1 MPMELSFTL
10 VILIVVGLIILIAV
24 VVMFWSTIAKF
35 LGISQEVVDFSG
47 YAGLV
52 KSKCDMECLTNRDAI
67 RSSPDQPLWRVSYDL
82 NGDGYED
89 TIKCTNGAI
98 TSWGN
103 NNQPSKCKGPGCV
116 ADCSCADDTWNQA
129 PKTC

>member
-1 MPMELSFTL
+1 MELSFTL

-35 LGISQEVVDFSG
+35 LGISQSVADFSG
-47 YAGLV
+47 YTGLV

-67 RSSPDQPLWRVSYDL
+67 RANPSLWQVGYNLDGVG
-82 NGDGYED
+82 GDE

-98 TSWGN
+98 TSWGGTK
-103 NNQPSKCKGPGCV
+103 PTECKGTSCV
-116 ADCSCADDTWNQA
+116 KTCDCVDNVWDQA

>member
-35 LGISQEVVDFSG
+35 LGVSQSVADFSG

-52 KSKCDMECLTNRDAI
+52 KSKCDMECLTNKDAI
-67 RSSPDQPLWRVSYDL
+67 RAGATWQVSYNLDGV
-82 NGDGYED
+82 GDDEI
-89 TIKCTNGAI
+89 IKCTNGAI
-98 TSWGN
+98 TSWGGTK
-103 NNQPSKCKGPGCV
+103 PTECKGTTSCV
-116 ADCSCADDTWNQA
+116 KTCDCVDSTWDQS